1 MANRADSP
9 VPGAPLRQRPV
20 SAPSSD
26 RTHLGT
32 ATVAQTGPD
41 ASRRVGMSRIGNT
54 PTCRIP
60 FGEIPMHRDQSAL
73 QASLDPYRWQCQ
85 DAPLCEFGNVRVGRH
100 AGQGQSGSPRSDREG
115 LARFSGTSWPGGAG
129 GTLEVGSHSFSRSPE
144 RRWAGWARYQAPRA
158 ASHIP
163 VPGARPVGFRL
174 LTLTSDY

>member
-100 AGQGQSGSPRSDREG
+100 LVRAELEVHAPTEPHGPGSVELTGQAVPVVRPELGRIHFLEVRSAGGQDGPGIRRQERRVTYPF
-115 LARFSGTSWPGGAG
+115 LARG
-129 GTLEVGSHSFSRSPE
+129 
-144 RRWAGWARYQAPRA
+144 
-158 ASHIP
+158 
-163 VPGARPVGFRL
+163 RL
-174 LTLTSDY
+174 AFGY

>member
-85 DAPLCEFGNVRVGRH
+85 DAPGCAKRLECVELAPAF
-100 AGQGQSGSPRSDREG
+100 GSPTTNES
-115 LARFSGTSWPGGAG
+115 
-129 GTLEVGSHSFSRSPE
+129 
-144 RRWAGWARYQAPRA
+144 
-158 ASHIP
+158 ASKLD
-163 VPGARPVGFRL
+163 AL
-174 LTLTSDY
+174 